1 MYITTEEDLIALC
14 ERLKQ
19 SAVLALD
26 TEFVREKTYYH
37 RLGLIQVASD
47 GVCAV
52 IDPIQIRNL
61 DPFLDLIRNPKTTKV
76 FHAARQDLEILYR
89 LTGDVVRPVFDT
101 QIAASVVGWG
111 QQISFVK
118 IVHKVIG
125 KKIHKSETYTDWC
138 RRPLSENQIEYALDD
153 VRYLFPVYEKLIK
166 VLRKLSRE
174 EWLADEFRFL
184 EDPESFEPPG
194 PKKLFMR
201 IKNVRSLAPRN
212 LAVMCELAAWRQQE
226 AQTRD
231 CLAKHIIRDE
241 SLLEIARKA
250 PRGEQD
256 LGHIRGFHRKEATRS
271 SKEILAAIQR
281 GLEMPEDQIPRLP
294 ELDVYR
300 SPPGVEELLAAY
312 VQVRADELKVEPT
325 VLADRKKIHDFVKCY
340 YQGKSSVEGHFLYR
354 GWRKEGIG
362 TLLHSVLKGEQC
374 LTIGEEG
381 QLQVLPVDCDSP
393 QPSS

>member
-1 MYITTEEDLIALC
+1 
-14 ERLKQ
+14 
-19 SAVLALD
+19 
-26 TEFVREKTYYH
+26 
-37 RLGLIQVASD
+37 
-47 GVCAV
+47 
-52 IDPIQIRNL
+52 
-61 DPFLDLIRNPKTTKV
+61 
-76 FHAARQDLEILYR
+76 
-89 LTGDVVRPVFDT
+89 
-101 QIAASVVGWG
+101 
-111 QQISFVK
+111 
-118 IVHKVIG
+118 
-125 KKIHKSETYTDWC
+125 
-138 RRPLSENQIEYALDD
+138 
-153 VRYLFPVYEKLIK
+153 
-166 VLRKLSRE
+166 
-174 EWLADEFRFL
+174 
-184 EDPESFEPPG
+184 
-194 PKKLFMR
+194 
-201 IKNVRSLAPRN
+201 
-212 LAVMCELAAWRQQE
+212 MCELAAWRQQE

-393 QPSS
+393 QSSS